1 MNEKLKEL
9 FSHFES
15 EYEQSKDNLK
25 ALGELR
31 VKYLGKKSEL
41 KEMLSGIG
49 SIEDREERKQFGR
62 DVNILK
68 NRIEKSLKERIRR
81 LEEES
86 VSRKNESEFDVTTP
100 VFINDRGSL
109 HPIEI
114 VQRELERILTGM
126 GFTIVT
132 GPEMDTE
139 YYNFEALNIPEDHPA
154 RDMQDTFW
162 LSNGKLLR
170 TQTST
175 CQVHAMEKYGAPLRI
190 ISPGKCFRY
199 EAMDA
204 SHENTFYQM
213 EGLLI
218 DRNITVGHLIG
229 TMKTLLS
236 EIFHEDVEVRLR
248 PGYFPFVEPGFEL
261 DIRCLICGG
270 RGCSTCSNSGWLEL
284 MPCGMVHPNVLEMS
298 GIDSE
303 QFNGF
308 AFGMGL
314 TRLAMMKFNIHDIR
328 LFNSGDLRF
337 LRQFRN

>member
-15 EYEQSKDNLK
+15 EYEQSKDDLK

-41 KEMLSGIG
+41 KEMLSRIG

-68 NRIEKSLKERIRR
+68 NRIEKTLKDRTAH

-100 VFINDRGSL
+100 VFINNRGSL

-114 VQRELERILTGM
+114 VQRKLERILTGM

-284 MPCGMVHPNVLEMS
+284 MPCGMVHPNVIEMS

-308 AFGMGL
+308 AFGLGL

-328 LFNSGDLRF
+328 LLNSGDLRF

>member
-15 EYEQSKDNLK
+15 EYEQSKDDLK

-49 SIEDREERKQFGR
+49 SIEDREDRKQFGK

-68 NRIEKSLKERIRR
+68 NRIEKTLKDRIAH

-86 VSRKNESEFDVTTP
+86 ASRKNESEFDVTTP

-218 DRNITVGHLIG
+218 DRDITVGHLIG

-308 AFGMGL
+308 AFGLGL

-328 LFNSGDLRF
+328 LLNSGDLRF